1 MKTVDIE
8 QAVRWAYRD
17 ELPKARALDEHM
29 AVLPGGFGTPW
40 GSVSR
45 YGELLEVVQQADV
58 RNRFGLFPDVIEAG
72 EPHADAV
79 VIADAVEAL
88 ADCLFEMPEGWNPLA
103 DMGDLG
109 VEGGAAIARGLARL
123 TMKDEAGNTVL
134 RRSPAQ
140 LVIRHAILGG
150 APVWEA
156 DAPERILQQGPHGKP
171 LWFRRLALVS
181 EGAFGPT
188 SYEVEVDGFD
198 HKRRRPYADAYQRVL
213 LVPDP
218 ADAVAA
224 RAEYEIWHG
233 ALSVLAEELPRVL
246 RSRAVAPPARMPR
259 PWEVADPER
268 RILPSL
274 LTPQMPVLS
283 RRKKNSMAA

>member
-1 MKTVDIE
+1 MKAVDIE
-8 QAVRWAYRD
+8 HLVRWAYRD
-17 ELPKARALDEHM
+17 ELPKARALGEHM

-45 YGELLEVVQQADV
+45 YGELLEVVQEVDV

-72 EPHADAV
+72 EPHPDAV
-79 VIADAVEAL
+79 VIADAVESL
-88 ADCLFEMPEGWNPLA
+88 AGCLFEMPEDWNPLT

-109 VEGGAAIARGLARL
+109 MEGAAAIARGLARL
-123 TMKDEAGNTVL
+123 TMQDEAGTTLL

-156 DAPERILQQGPHGKP
+156 EAPERVVERGPHGKP
-171 LWFRRLALVS
+171 RWFRRLALVS
-181 EGAFGPT
+181 DGAFGPAA
-188 SYEVEVDGFD
+188 YEVEVDGFD
-198 HKRRRPYADAYQRVL
+198 HKRRRPYDDAYQRIL

-218 ADAVAA
+218 AEAVVA

-233 ALSVLAEELPRVL
+233 ALCVLAQDLADVL
-246 RSRAVAPPARMPR
+246 RDRAVTPPARSPR
-259 PWEVADPER
+259 PWEVADPQR
-268 RILPSL
+268 RVLPSL
-274 LTPQMPVLS
+274 LASAAPVLK
-283 RRKKNSMAA
+283 REKKNSMAA